1 MTAAATGRELTRLA
15 GPIALT
21 QLAQVALTTSDLV
34 MMGPLG
40 VAALAAG
47 GLSITLFNQLRT
59 MGVGLLTSVGNL
71 VSSAAGRAERQ
82 QATGEAAVADVR
94 DLVRAGLLV
103 ATAAGT
109 VGGLVL
115 VGLGYV
121 LRWFGQD
128 AAVLDDT
135 LPMLVALAPGLVPCL
150 WFQVIRQF
158 TVGMRK
164 PKALLLITLASVVV
178 NIVLN
183 AAFAYGPGPL
193 PELGLPGIGF
203 ATSVV
208 YLLTFVAFAAMVRSD
223 PELSPYFSVAMH
235 RAPAAAVR
243 RILRLGFPIAGTY
256 GSEAG
261 LFSVT
266 AIVIGT
272 FGAPALAAHAV
283 VNQLSYIVFQVSVG
297 ISHAASI
304 LVSRLVE
311 LGETART
318 RMVAWL
324 AYGQGACVAG
334 VVALVYATIP
344 ESLLGLF
351 MDTGDRAAVG
361 VALALLVVAAFQQ
374 FVDSA
379 QNIGIGLLRGL
390 HDTSSSLWITL
401 VGYWAVGLPVG
412 LLLAYVADLK
422 TVGMWLGLSAGL
434 TTAAGL
440 LLLTFRR
447 RLADAIAV

>member
-1 MTAAATGRELTRLA
+1 M
-15 GPIALT
+15 
-21 QLAQVALTTSDLV
+21 
-34 MMGPLG
+34 
-40 VAALAAG
+40 
-47 GLSITLFNQLRT
+47 
-59 MGVGLLTSVGNL
+59 
-71 VSSAAGRAERQ
+71 
-82 QATGEAAVADVR
+82 
-94 DLVRAGLLV
+94 
-103 ATAAGT
+103 
-109 VGGLVL
+109 
-115 VGLGYV
+115 
-121 LRWFGQD
+121 
-128 AAVLDDT
+128 
-135 LPMLVALAPGLVPCL
+135 
-150 WFQVIRQF
+150 
-158 TVGMRK
+158 
-164 PKALLLITLASVVV
+164 
-178 NIVLN
+178 
-183 AAFAYGPGPL
+183 
-193 PELGLPGIGF
+193 
-203 ATSVV
+203 
-208 YLLTFVAFAAMVRSD
+208 
-223 PELSPYFSVAMH
+223 
-235 RAPAAAVR
+235 
-243 RILRLGFPIAGTY
+243 
-256 GSEAG
+256 
-261 LFSVT
+261 
-266 AIVIGT
+266 IGT
-272 FGAPALAAHAV
+272 FGAPALAAHVV

-351 MDTGDRAAVG
+351 MDTGDRSAVG

-401 VGYWAVGLPVG
+401 LGYWAVGLPVG